1 MIQEEVAC
9 PGCYTERPMT
19 EQRAHKWL
27 ILVAV
32 GSALLMGTIDG
43 SIVNVALPS
52 LTTDLHTQ
60 FYLVQW
66 AVLSFL
72 MGLAILTLTAGRLGD
87 MVGKKRVFTV
97 GLIVFVLASVLC
109 GLSPGIY
116 WLIAFRFLQAV
127 GAAMIVA
134 LGVAIVTETWPRT
147 EHGTAI
153 GISAGIISLGAAAGP
168 ALGGFILH
176 ALSWR
181 WIFFVN
187 VPIGL
192 LSLTLVR
199 IYVPD
204 LNPTNRNEKFDLMG
218 ALFIGLTM
226 LAFVLA
232 MTFTQ
237 TRGLFST
244 PVICLLIFFAA
255 SLIAFVWIEKH
266 AANPMLDLS
275 LFRNSGFSLNLLTG
289 FTTFV
294 CIAGILLIFPF
305 YLQLVKRM
313 DQQHIGLL
321 MSVVPLSLVVLGPI
335 SGTLADR
342 VGSRPVSLI
351 GLASILGSY
360 ILISR
365 LTVFTTPT
373 NFILLTLP
381 NGLGMATFLSPN
393 NTAIMSAAPRHRL
406 GVANGMLSMS
416 RILGQLTG
424 VSLMGAFFARRLQF
438 YEGKAVDVTTAGSS
452 AIVRALRDQSH
463 LAAGLVAV
471 GMFFALWQAQREW
484 KRRSARSAD
493 EIEETPGTGSMN

>member
-1 MIQEEVAC
+1 MA
-9 PGCYTERPMT
+9 
-19 EQRAHKWL
+19 EQNARKWL

-32 GSALLMGTIDG
+32 GSALLMGTVDG

-52 LTTDLHTQ
+52 LTADLHTQ
-60 FYLVQW
+60 FHLVQW
-66 AVLSFL
+66 TVLSFL
-72 MGLAILTLTAGRLGD
+72 MGLAVCILMAGRLGD
-87 MVGKKRVFTV
+87 MVGKKPVFTV
-97 GLIVFVLASVLC
+97 GLIVFVFSSALC
-109 GLSPGIY
+109 GLAPGIH

-153 GISAGIISLGAAAGP
+153 GISAGLISLGAAAGP

-187 VPIGL
+187 IPIGL
-192 LSLTLVR
+192 LSLALVR

-204 LNPTNRNEKFDLMG
+204 LEPKNRNEKFDLIG
-218 ALFIGLTM
+218 ALFLGLTM

-237 TRGLFST
+237 TRGLFSVT
-244 PVICLLIFFAA
+244 VMFLLIFSAVA
-255 SLIAFVWIEKH
+255 LITFVWTEKH
-266 AANPMLDLS
+266 AAHPMLDLS

-289 FTTFV
+289 FATFV

-313 DQQHIGLL
+313 DQQHIGLI
-321 MSVVPLSLVVLGPI
+321 MSVVPLSLVVLAPI
-335 SGTLADR
+335 SGRLADR
-342 VGSRPVSLI
+342 VGTRPVSLI
-351 GLASILGSY
+351 GLACILGSY
-360 ILISR
+360 ILISK
-365 LTVFTTPT
+365 LTVFTTPAH
-373 NFILLTLP
+373 FILLTLP
-381 NGLGMATFLSPN
+381 NGIGMAIFQSPN
-393 NTAIMSAAPRHRL
+393 NAAIMGAAPRHRL

-416 RILGQLTG
+416 RTLGQLTG
-424 VSLMGAFFARRLQF
+424 VSLLGAFFARRLQF
-438 YEGKAVDVTTAGSS
+438 YDGKAVDVTAAGNS

-463 LAAGLVAV
+463 LAAGLVAA
-471 GMFFALWQAQREW
+471 GMLFALWQAHKEW
-484 KRRSARSAD
+484 KRKCARSA
-493 EIEETPGTGSMN
+493 EEVESTAEGLS

>member
-1 MIQEEVAC
+1 
-9 PGCYTERPMT
+9 MT
-19 EQRAHKWL
+19 EHHAQKWL

-52 LTTDLHTQ
+52 LTTDLHTH

-72 MGLAILTLTAGRLGD
+72 MGLAVWTLMAGRLGD
-87 MVGKKRVFTV
+87 MVGKKRVFTA
-97 GLIVFVLASVLC
+97 GLIVFVFSSALC

-134 LGVAIVTETWPRT
+134 LGVAIVTETWPRE
-147 EHGTAI
+147 EHGKAI
-153 GISAGIISLGAAAGP
+153 GISAGLISLGAAAGP

-176 ALSWR
+176 VLSWR

-192 LSLTLVR
+192 LSLALIR

-204 LNPTNRNEKFDLMG
+204 LQPKNRNERFDLIG
-218 ALFIGLTM
+218 ALVIGLTM

-232 MTFTQ
+232 MTLTQ
-237 TRGLFST
+237 ARGFYSL
-244 PVICLLIFFAA
+244 PVLILLIFFVVA
-255 SLIAFVWIEKH
+255 LLAFLRIEKH
-266 AANPMLDLS
+266 ALHPMLDLS

-289 FTTFV
+289 FATFV
-294 CIAGILLIFPF
+294 CISGILLIFPF

-313 DQQHIGLL
+313 DQQQIGLV
-321 MSVVPLSLVVLGPI
+321 MSVVPLSLVLLGPI

-342 VGSRPVSLI
+342 VGTRPVSLA
-351 GLASILGSY
+351 GLTAILASY

-365 LTVFTTPT
+365 LTIFTTPT
-373 NFILLTLP
+373 EFILLTLP
-381 NGLGMATFLSPN
+381 NGLGMATFQSPN

-424 VSLMGAFFARRLQF
+424 VSLLGAFFARRLQY
-438 YEGKAVDVTTAGSS
+438 YEGKAVDVTASGSS

-463 LAAGLVAV
+463 LAAGLIVA
-471 GMFFALWQAQREW
+471 GIFFALWQAQREW
-484 KRRSARSAD
+484 KRKSS
-493 EIEETPGTGSMN
+493 

>member
-1 MIQEEVAC
+1 M
-9 PGCYTERPMT
+9 TERH
-19 EQRAHKWL
+19 AHKWL

-32 GSALLMGTIDG
+32 GSALLMGTVDG

-72 MGLAILTLTAGRLGD
+72 MGLAVCLLMAGRLGD
-87 MVGKKRVFTV
+87 MVGKKRVFTA
-97 GLIVFVLASVLC
+97 GLITFVFSSALC

-116 WLIAFRFLQAV
+116 WLIAFRFLQAI

-176 ALSWR
+176 ILSWR

-192 LSLTLVR
+192 LSLALVR
-199 IYVPD
+199 LYIPD
-204 LNPTNRNEKFDLMG
+204 LQPKNRNEKFDLIG
-218 ALFIGLTM
+218 AIFIGLTM
-226 LAFVLA
+226 LSFVLA

-237 TRGLFST
+237 TRGLYSM
-244 PVICLLIFFAA
+244 PVLVLLISFAA
-255 SLIAFVWIEKH
+255 ALIMFIRIEKRAKH
-266 AANPMLDLS
+266 PMLDLS
-275 LFRNSGFSLNLLTG
+275 LFKNPGFSLNLLTG
-289 FTTFV
+289 FITFV
-294 CIAGILLIFPF
+294 CISGILLLFPF

-313 DQQHIGLL
+313 DQQHIGLV
-321 MSVVPLSLVVLGPI
+321 MSVVPLSLVILGPI

-342 VGSRPVSLI
+342 MGTRPVSLI
-351 GLASILGSY
+351 GLFAIFASY
-360 ILISR
+360 VLIGR
-365 LTVFTTPT
+365 LTVFTTPV

-381 NGLGMATFLSPN
+381 NGLGMATFQSPN
-393 NTAIMSAAPRHRL
+393 NTAIMAAAPRHRL

-416 RILGQLTG
+416 RTLGQLTG
-424 VSLMGAFFARRLQF
+424 VSLLGAFFARRLQH
-438 YEGKAVDVTTAGSS
+438 YQGKAVDVTAAGNSV
-452 AIVRALRDQSH
+452 IVRALHDQTH
-463 LAAGLVAV
+463 LAAGLIAA
-471 GMFFALWQAQREW
+471 GMLFAIWQAQREW
-484 KRRSARSAD
+484 KSKRSAAAAD
-493 EIEETPGTGSMN
+493 ETLEALS